1 LSKVEGEEGKNPAGM
16 LLKTSSATSR
26 DLVGAEAEAE
36 VEAKA
41 ALAVDERERTTL
53 AAMWAPEPLLVDG
66 EGSIAPALEL
76 CTMRGGGDGKEA
88 PKRACAFAADDADG
102 IESKGEAPATTGARP
117 WNTEFE
123 LVRVMTVLADI
134 GGFAKVL

>member
-16 LLKTSSATSR
+16 LLKTSSANSR
-26 DLVGAEAEAE
+26 DLVGADAE
-36 VEAKA
+36 VEAEAKA
-41 ALAVDERERTTL
+41 ALAVYERERTTL
-53 AAMWAPEPLLVDG
+53 APEPLLVDG